1 MNSLPSQRRSEEIA
15 IGCSCGTGTCED
27 CAREMRA
34 AIVAVRQLHR
44 PIKRSPHGLEVCK
57 GCTELE
63 RIGQPHN
70 PKAPGIAYP
79 CATIRTLE
87 AKGA

>member
-1 MNSLPSQRRSEEIA
+1 MSGQ
-15 IGCSCGTGTCED
+15 GCSCGNGLCED
-27 CAREMRA
+27 CARDMIA
-34 AIVAVRQLHR
+34 AIMAVRQLHR
-44 PIKRSPHGLEVCK
+44 PIQRHAGGIQVCK

-79 CATIRTLE
+79 CATIRTLD
-87 AKGA
+87 AKGAP